1 MDSTTALTDLWAL
14 GIALALGLLLGL
26 ERGWHEREA
35 AEGRRIA
42 GIRTFALIG
51 LLGGLAQM
59 LGRSA
64 GPATLPVA
72 FAGLAAILL
81 VAHTL
86 ESLRDRDAGSTTLVA
101 ALLTFLLGALAV
113 AGHAEIAVAAAVVS
127 GLILGSKPRLHAA
140 LQRIS
145 EDELRAVFKL
155 LLISLVALPLIP
167 DRGYGPGGVL
177 NPYEIW
183 WLVVLI
189 AALSSTGYFAIRLA
203 GPGRGLMLTGA
214 LGGLASSTALTL
226 GFARLHRRAAALHAP
241 LSAGIL
247 LACAMMF
254 PRIWVETA
262 LVQPSLAP
270 AMTAPLAV
278 MAAVA
283 GAALLWRR
291 PGRDDSPNDAA
302 RTLANPFELR
312 TALQFGVLLAGV
324 MLLSHYGRAHIGDEG
339 VYLVA
344 AIAALSD
351 VDAITLALARAAGG
365 DLDAEVAQ
373 RAIVLSAAVNTL
385 TKGVI
390 AAAIGGPRMWR
401 STALPLALAAAAG
414 LATAYLT

>member
-14 GIALALGLLLGL
+14 GIALALGLLVGL

-72 FAGLAAILL
+72 FAALAAILL
-81 VAHTL
+81 VAHAL
-86 ESLRDRDAGSTTLVA
+86 ESLRDRDAGITTLVA

-113 AGHAEIAVAAAVVS
+113 AGHAEVATAAAVVS

-189 AALSSTGYFAIRLA
+189 AALSSTGYFAMRLA
-203 GPGRGLMLTGA
+203 GPGRGLMLTAA

-226 GFARLHRRAAALHAP
+226 SFARLHRRAAGLHAP

-262 LVQPSLAP
+262 LVRPSLTP
-270 AMTAPLAV
+270 ALTAPLVV

-283 GAALLWRR
+283 AAALLWRR
-291 PGRDDSPNDAA
+291 PGRSDSPGDVA

-324 MLLSHYGRAHIGDEG
+324 MLLSHYGRIHFGDEG

-365 DLDAEVAQ
+365 DLDAEVAR

-401 STALPLALAAAAG
+401 STALPLALAGAAG
-414 LATAYLT
+414 IATTYLI